1 MRLAASMRY
10 LNGIIGGIFLI
21 LTLLY
26 AGQGSTAHFSC
37 LSMLALATAL
47 AFTTFAPSLP
57 ISLSRVLAVITVA
70 TMFYFFAGFF
80 TMASSF
86 EGQWYKSATAFEA
99 IAFLLSAFCLL
110 PVLSDFSCRL
120 KADCPRSRA
129 RIGERKGFFTVP
141 ADLQKQIS

>member
-1 MRLAASMRY
+1 MRY
-10 LNGIIGGIFLI
+10 VNGVIGGVFLI

-26 AGQGSTAHFSC
+26 AGQGSTAHGTC
-37 LSMLALATAL
+37 LTMLAFATAL
-47 AFTTFAPSLP
+47 AFTTFVPSLP
-57 ISLSRVLAVITVA
+57 TILSRILAIATVA

-86 EGQWYKSATAFEA
+86 EGQWYRSASAFEA

-129 RIGERKGFFTVP
+129 RKTERKGFFTVP
-141 ADLQKQIS
+141 SELQKQIS

>member
-1 MRLAASMRY
+1 MRY
-10 LNGIIGGIFLI
+10 LNGVIGGVFLI

-26 AGQGSTAHFSC
+26 AGQGSTAHLTC
-37 LSMLALATAL
+37 LTMLALATGL
-47 AFTTFAPSLP
+47 AFTTFVPTLP
-57 ISLSRVLAVITVA
+57 IALSRVLAVVTVA

-110 PVLSDFSCRL
+110 AVLSDFSCRL
-120 KADCPRSRA
+120 KADCPMSRA
-129 RIGERKGFFTVP
+129 RKSERKGFFTVP
-141 ADLQKQIS
+141 NDLQKQIS

>member
-1 MRLAASMRY
+1 MRY
-10 LNGIIGGIFLI
+10 VNGAIGGVFLI
-21 LTLLY
+21 LSVLY
-26 AGQGSTAHFSC
+26 AGQGSAAHFTC
-37 LSMLALATAL
+37 LGMLGTATAL
-47 AFTTFAPSLP
+47 AFMTFAPSLP
-57 ISLSRVLAVITVA
+57 IPLSRVLAVLTVA

-99 IAFLLSAFCLL
+99 ISFLLAAFCLL

-129 RIGERKGFFTVP
+129 RRTSRKGFFTVP
-141 ADLQKQIS
+141 SELQKQIP